1 MKWKLIL
8 LLMILIFNIK
18 IFSQEFYQG
27 YRVVSWEEIQG
38 MDYSVIRDADGHDI
52 VHLEETG
59 EIVVVVVFES

>member
-38 MDYSVIRDADGHDI
+38 MDYSIIRDAREHQVI
-52 VHLEETG
+52 ENESTG
-59 EIVVVVVFES
+59 EIVVVSYEN

>member
-8 LLMILIFNIK
+8 LLMILFFNIK

-38 MDYSVIRDADGHDI
+38 MDYSIIRDAGGHQVI
-52 VHLEETG
+52 EIESTG
-59 EIVVVVVFES
+59 EIVVVSYEN

>member
-1 MKWKLIL
+1 L
-8 LLMILIFNIK
+8 LVNELVTCHIK
-18 IFSQEFYQG
+18 IFSQEFYQN

-38 MDYSVIRDADGHDI
+38 MDYSIIRDADGHDI